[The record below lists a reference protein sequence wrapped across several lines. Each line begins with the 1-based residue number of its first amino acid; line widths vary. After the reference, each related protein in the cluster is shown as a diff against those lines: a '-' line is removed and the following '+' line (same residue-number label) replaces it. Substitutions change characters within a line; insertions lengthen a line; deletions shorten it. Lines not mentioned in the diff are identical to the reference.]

1 MMYAKNAKFT
11 TAQSQPTLTFMENCV
26 VEICGLDPYITYTHM
41 FVYVRQLAIHLRG
54 AMTTRKKVCVLIGII
69 GSDTTH
75 SLTQRRCTHE
85 YIHIYTLTHA
95 RFSFVYTPS
104 T

>member
-26 VEICGLDPYITYTHM
+26 VEICGLDPYTTYTHM

-54 AMTTRKKVCVLIGII
+54 AMTTRKKVGGEHVTCTTRNA
-69 GSDTTH
+69 DTLKACS
-75 SLTQRRCTHE
+75 SLVRA
-85 YIHIYTLTHA
+85 HI
-95 RFSFVYTPS
+95 S
-104 T
+104 TWQA

>member
-26 VEICGLDPYITYTHM
+26 VEICGLDPYTTYTHM

-54 AMTTRKKVCVLIGII
+54 AMTTRKKVGGEHV
-69 GSDTTH
+69 TWH
-75 SLTQRRCTHE
+75 HTQRRHTSMLVGCSCS
-85 YIHIYTLTHA
+85 
-95 RFSFVYTPS
+95 RPS
-104 T
+104 QHRLQLPQ